1 MNKVDNWKRT
11 PLHTASLAGR
21 IETIKAL
28 LSCAKIDVT
37 ILSIYDRTALE
48 LAKKNRKQEIQL
60 AFSKRDE
67 MLRSGSTCNSTEPV
81 N

>member
-21 IETIKAL
+21 IGAIKAL
-28 LSCAKIDVT
+28 LGCDKTDVS

-60 AFSKRDE
+60 AFSNRDE
-67 MLRSGSTCNSTEPV
+67 MLRGGSTC
-81 N
+81 